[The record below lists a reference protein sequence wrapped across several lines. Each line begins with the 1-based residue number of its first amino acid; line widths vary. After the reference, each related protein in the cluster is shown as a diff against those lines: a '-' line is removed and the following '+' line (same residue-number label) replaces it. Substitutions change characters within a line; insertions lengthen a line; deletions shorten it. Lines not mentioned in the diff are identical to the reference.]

1 VTRDQQAVRGEIK
14 APVPLMLKGIAKED
28 TLTIAE
34 GELMG
39 SSGRE
44 VGIAC
49 IPENLKV
56 GVGGSGAKEDKVGV
70 TGQ

>member
-1 VTRDQQAVRGEIK
+1 
-14 APVPLMLKGIAKED
+14 MLKGIAKED